1 MKKFLPAFLLCFCAV
16 LLSGAAVKV
25 DPAKAVIVVDPKGD
39 SVVRFAAMEL
49 QRHLKLVTQKTI
61 PLAAAKVPGKYA
73 FVFEKPANV
82 KLKPEEAVW
91 EVTPSETR
99 LYGDSDKAGFK
110 LYPQRVLRT
119 KRTGDLT
126 AVYMFLEDQLNFFYL
141 APGPLGITYPETP
154 VLELKTGRKSWDPG
168 RLTQRSLRWD
178 YGRFRSYSQ
187 KKPQEMPLFYQK
199 KVKQDYLVRDI
210 DTYRWLKQM
219 RMGSSVTFNYGHA
232 FTRWWHMY
240 GKTNPEF
247 FALHKGKRAP
257 WGDPANIKMCPSSKA
272 LVKQVVENWKNA
284 KVRRPYINVCEND
297 WGRYCECKECRA
309 LDPPAE
315 PGKKWDEHLTDRY
328 IHFANE
334 VLKLARKTD
343 PNVVVTFYAYAAYRF
358 PPKKTRVE
366 PGIVIGFVPSM
377 MNYKEVDKEYKEWRR
392 MGATMMFQRPNDMH
406 INTGLPMG
414 IEEILFKH
422 FQVGIQNGII
432 GTDYDSLHRFWETTG
447 IADYILA
454 RGHMDPSRSFQHWFD
469 EYCSAFGPAAPE
481 VSAYFSYWRK
491 EVFDKRLYP
500 NRKTIAEKGRYGNFR
515 RGLMWDL
522 PKYYSEKDFD
532 ITDAMLKK
540 ALARKNLTP
549 QQKARLERLL
559 KSNEHGRLTLRSIS
573 LSGDGKIAAAKK
585 LHKFRM
591 DNWDKLNMSWFNLFQ
606 IESEFGDVA
615 GIRLAES
622 LADYADGR
630 ALPLYW
636 FFTPDPKKVGEK
648 EKWQNASVR
657 EMYYTWEKIGI
668 TSGWEN
674 QSGIHPAMKKF
685 LAKYDGIGYYG
696 IGIKIPKEW
705 KGKKVSLI
713 FGAVDESAWVY
724 VNGKLCGSHVY
735 KLPDDWQT
743 PFTIPIEQAIDW
755 NAPEQTLVVK
765 VEDNGGQGG
774 IWRPVML
781 VVK

>member
-1 MKKFLPAFLLCFCAV
+1 MKKSLLVLFLCCTGMLLN
-16 LLSGAAVKV
+16 GAAVKV

-49 QRHLKLVTQKTI
+49 QQYLKLVTKKTI
-61 PLAAAKVPGKYA
+61 PFAAKRVAGKYA

-91 EVTPSETR
+91 EVAPQETR
-99 LYGDSDKAGFK
+99 LYGDSAAAGFK

-126 AVYMFLEDQLNFFYL
+126 AVYMFLEDQLGFRFL
-141 APGPLGITYPETP
+141 APGPLGVAHPESAF
-154 VLELKTGRKSWDPG
+154 LNLKTGKNSWEPG

-178 YGRFRSYSQ
+178 YGRFRTHSQ
-187 KKPQEMPLFYQK
+187 QKSQEMPKFYQQ
-199 KVKQDYLVRDI
+199 KVKTDYAVRDI

-219 RMGSSVTFNYGHA
+219 RMGSSVSFNYGHA
-232 FTRWWHMY
+232 FTRWWKQY

-257 WGDPANIKMCPSSKA
+257 WGDPANIKMCVSSKA
-272 LVKQVVENWKNA
+272 LVKQIVENWKNA
-284 KVRRPYINVCEND
+284 KVRRPFINVCEND
-297 WGRYCECKECRA
+297 WGRYCECKDCRA
-309 LDPPAE
+309 LDAPAA
-315 PGKKWDEHLTDRY
+315 PGAKWDDHLTDRY

-334 VLKLARKTD
+334 VLRLARKTD
-343 PNVVVTFYAYAAYRF
+343 PNVVVTFYAYACYRF

-377 MNYKEVDKEYKEWRR
+377 MNYKEVDKHYKEWRK
-392 MGATMMFQRPNDMH
+392 MGARMMFQRPNDMH

-422 FQVGIQNGII
+422 FQVGVKNGII

-454 RGHMDPSRSFQHWFD
+454 RGHIDPSKSFQYWFD
-469 EYCSAFGPAAPE
+469 EYCSAFGAAAPE
-481 VSAYFSYWRK
+481 VSAFFTYWRK

-500 NRKTIAEKGRYGNFR
+500 NRKKIAEKGRYGNFR

-522 PKYYSEKDFD
+522 AKYYYPKDFD
-532 ITDAMLKK
+532 VTDAMLKK
-540 ALARKNLTP
+540 GLARKNLTAN
-549 QQKARLERLL
+549 QRGRLERLL
-559 KSNEHGRLTLRSIS
+559 KANEHSRLTLRAVS
-573 LSGDGKIAAAKK
+573 LSGDAQLAASRK
-585 LHKFRM
+585 LHAFRM
-591 DNWDKLNMSWFNLFQ
+591 ENWDKLNMSWFNLFQ

-615 GIRLAES
+615 GIRQAEKLAGYTS
-622 LADYADGR
+622 GR
-630 ALPLYW
+630 ILPLYW
-636 FFTPDPKKVGEK
+636 FFTPDPAKVGDK
-648 EKWQNASVR
+648 EKWQNTSLHEMVYVWDKISVN
-657 EMYYTWEKIGI
+657 T
-668 TSGWEN
+668 GWEN
-674 QSGIHPAMKKF
+674 QKGIHPKMQKF

-696 IGIKIPKEW
+696 IGVKIPQSW
-705 KGKKVSLI
+705 KGKKISLL
-713 FGAVDESAWVY
+713 FGSVDESAWVY
-724 VNGKLCGSHVY
+724 VNGKLCGTHIY
-735 KLPDDWQT
+735 TLPDDWQT
-743 PFTIPIEQAIDW
+743 PFAISIEQAVDW
-755 NAPEQTLVVK
+755 SKPEQTIIVK